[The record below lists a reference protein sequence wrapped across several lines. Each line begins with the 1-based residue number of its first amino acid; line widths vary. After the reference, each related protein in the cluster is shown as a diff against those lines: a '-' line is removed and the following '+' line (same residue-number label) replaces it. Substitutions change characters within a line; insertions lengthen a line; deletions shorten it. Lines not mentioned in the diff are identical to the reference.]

1 MMTQI
6 LRDSLGGN
14 CKTKM
19 IATMS
24 ADKEDI
30 YESMSTCRF
39 AKRVSK
45 IQNLVSRNE
54 QVDPGV
60 IIQRLKKEVAE
71 LKAEIS
77 LLKGENVKESLTS
90 EDVERCNKMVEEFIE
105 STDPSKNIIL
115 ADRLLINQCF
125 YHFKHIFKDM
135 QKRKGGAA
143 AGGSSAVVQQSPTKE
158 DSMQVKNLG
167 DEVQRL
173 QILVQQRDN
182 EIGILLNYLNKKKG
196 DEALVGVGV
205 QRTPGQEES
214 KTGGPTLFQ
223 MMKTGQSAAPEKKY
237 DIIQTGV
244 NENPLDKKR
253 QMDREV

>member
-1 MMTQI
+1 MGEDVKTVSKLHLVDLSGSERPSQTGIDGKTLEEAKNINLSLHYLAQVIESLNEKAKGNAVAHIPYRNSMMTQI

-24 ADKEDI
+24 ADKDDI

-39 AKRVSK
+39 AKRVAK

-71 LKAEIS
+71 LKAEIA

-105 STDPSKNIIL
+105 TSDPSKNIIL

-125 YHFKHIFKDM
+125 YHFKHLFRDM
-135 QKRKGGAA
+135 QKKKGGPSAIGA
-143 AGGSSAVVQQSPTKE
+143 SAVQSPPTKE
-158 DSMQVKNLG
+158 DSMQVKNLS

-173 QILVQQRDN
+173 GILVQ
-182 EIGILLNYLNKKKG
+182 
-196 DEALVGVGV
+196 
-205 QRTPGQEES
+205 
-214 KTGGPTLFQ
+214 
-223 MMKTGQSAAPEKKY
+223 
-237 DIIQTGV
+237 
-244 NENPLDKKR
+244 
-253 QMDREV
+253 